1 MVSVRETYSPA
12 AQTANTGWNTLASGT
27 KKGLYFVCWKKP
39 QNNWG
44 RYGTQTA
51 RVLGVLYIAQTIASL
66 GLFWFAYSQLAGEDK
81 MSLKEATIK
90 SGNCLIPGW
99 FLYQLI
105 K

>member
-39 QNNWG
+39 QNTWG

-51 RVLGVLYIAQTIASL
+51 RVLGVL
-66 GLFWFAYSQLAGEDK
+66 
-81 MSLKEATIK
+81 
-90 SGNCLIPGW
+90 
-99 FLYQLI
+99 
-105 K
+105 

>member
-1 MVSVRETYSPA
+1 MVSVRQTYSTA
-12 AQTANTGWNTLASGT
+12 AQTANTGWHTLASGT
-27 KKGLYFVCWKKP
+27 KKGLYFVCWNKP
-39 QNNWG
+39 QNTWG
-44 RYGTQTA
+44 RYGAQTT

-66 GLFWFAYSQLAGEDK
+66 GLFWFVYSQCDANK
-81 MSLKEATIK
+81 MSLKEAKIK